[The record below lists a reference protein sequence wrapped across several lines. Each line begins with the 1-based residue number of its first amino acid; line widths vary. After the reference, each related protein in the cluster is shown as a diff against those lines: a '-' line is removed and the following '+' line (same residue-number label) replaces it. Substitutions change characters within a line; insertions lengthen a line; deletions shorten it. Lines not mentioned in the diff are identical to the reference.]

1 MRTGVGRI
9 AKTSVFISHSHEE
22 TAVALSLKERLLA
35 EGVQAFSYENDLP
48 YGAPIPAELRDSIAG
63 CDHFLV
69 ILSDAARASHWVAR
83 EIDFALGLQQSRK
96 RQHPSMLGVR
106 CASPCTDA
114 PFHLR
119 DFNTGNETGR
129 TWEFSGNRSFD
140 VSKPGVANDVGDLV
154 HQLSPRV
161 TIISSLDDSLDR
173 GLLRESFECYLQLFP
188 DEAERDLPG
197 DIERWIEE
205 ARQLGPAGTPFREV
219 YAVLHMNRFVIG
231 MAYVTAHV
239 DSRFCFGN
247 YFGVR
252 AGYRQLDRAGQLKD
266 DLVDFLHAKVDPRM
280 KGTLFEVE
288 EIDFDCLARVE
299 QVGTL
304 AGSPEKEAAL
314 RSLRR
319 VRRLQLYQDLGKA
332 RAFIGLD
339 GRPLPYR
346 QPAMEDSK
354 DPKSEV
360 PLILMMMPMNG
371 GEESGSIDFGE
382 VAEFVFDRLYG
393 DAYGST
399 GSINIKDFREYMSPI
414 KNAVLEAAG
423 RGWQL
428 NTVPIDRKIRKLF
441 DIARV
446 EDLDGQ
452 LDL

>member
-1 MRTGVGRI
+1 M
-9 AKTSVFISHSHEE
+9 
-22 TAVALSLKERLLA
+22 
-35 EGVQAFSYENDLP
+35 
-48 YGAPIPAELRDSIAG
+48 
-63 CDHFLV
+63 
-69 ILSDAARASHWVAR
+69 
-83 EIDFALGLQQSRK
+83 
-96 RQHPSMLGVR
+96 
-106 CASPCTDA
+106 
-114 PFHLR
+114 
-119 DFNTGNETGR
+119 
-129 TWEFSGNRSFD
+129 
-140 VSKPGVANDVGDLV
+140 
-154 HQLSPRV
+154 
-161 TIISSLDDSLDR
+161 
-173 GLLRESFECYLQLFP
+173 
-188 DEAERDLPG
+188 
-197 DIERWIEE
+197 
-205 ARQLGPAGTPFREV
+205 
-219 YAVLHMNRFVIG
+219 
-231 MAYVTAHV
+231 
-239 DSRFCFGN
+239 
-247 YFGVR
+247 
-252 AGYRQLDRAGQLKD
+252 
-266 DLVDFLHAKVDPRM
+266 DFLHAKVDPRM